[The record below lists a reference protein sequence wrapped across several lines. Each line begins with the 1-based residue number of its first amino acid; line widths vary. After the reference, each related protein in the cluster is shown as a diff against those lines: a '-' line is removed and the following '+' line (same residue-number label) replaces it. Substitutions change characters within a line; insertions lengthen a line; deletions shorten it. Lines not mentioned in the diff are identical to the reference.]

1 MSAATDTPH
10 IDPVTLTV
18 VHNRLVGICR
28 EMGTT
33 MIRTAYSPIFS
44 ESRDFSCVLFNHDGE
59 MLAQTEF
66 CPAQVGAIRFVVK
79 WLIAELGAENLK
91 PGDVVVHNDP
101 YRGGVHMPEHVVIKP
116 VYYED
121 ELFGYVANIAHLVE
135 IGGQAVGGFAATATE
150 IYQEGLR
157 VPPVWLIR
165 EGEYNHDVWR
175 MIMANHRAPR
185 ISWGDLH
192 AMVASLTVAERRVH
206 ELLDAYGVEQI
217 KEISQLLLDHAERW
231 MREEIRAIP
240 DGVYTFEDCMEDARE
255 EPVRDWIRLTLVVED
270 GDILAD
276 FSASDPQAEHVLNC
290 SYGVTASGVYN
301 AVFHL
306 ADNDIPHN
314 DGAYRPITV
323 VAKPGTITN
332 VVHPGACVG
341 GNTETH
347 PRIWGV
353 TMGALAQAVPERVS
367 ADTGST
373 SCNFLFGGVHPDS
386 GLYYVHYHFD
396 GVGWGGRHDSDGNSH
411 QVIPNGNTPTTPVEI
426 FETRYPF
433 IERSYHLRADS
444 GGAGRHRGGLG
455 SDRILEVRSPQITM
469 SALFDRMIMQPWG
482 IFGGEGGENSRILI
496 KLAGTDDFVT
506 FRDAYG
512 IPSNSRISN
521 IRLKLGDQVLLRTP
535 GGGGFGL
542 AKERPPESVLADVRE
557 GFVSVQG
564 AHGDYGVA
572 IKAVGRK
579 YEIDPEATADLRSRP
594 LAGAAAVADQRGLPA
609 GWSNGRHKAQIS
621 SLAALCKDLPEPAGH
636 WETIDS
642 DWWDPNVIN
651 CQMCGQMIPRD
662 IWVADDGLRVC
673 SYQCDHLYRSYWLPL
688 YGAPQSTSG
697 EKI

>member
-1 MSAATDTPH
+1 MSMKTDSAAV
-10 IDPVTLTV
+10 DPVTLTV

-44 ESRDFSCVLFNHDGE
+44 ESRDFSCVLFNADGD

-79 WLIAELGAENLK
+79 WLIAEIGAENLK

-116 VYYED
+116 VYYDD

-165 EGEYNHDVWR
+165 EGEYNHDVWK

-217 KEISQLLLDHAERW
+217 KTISQQLLDHAERW
-231 MREEIRAIP
+231 MREEILAIP
-240 DGVYTFEDCMEDARE
+240 DGVYHFEDCMEDARE
-255 EPVRDWIRLTLVVED
+255 EPERDWIRLKLVIED

-276 FSASDPQAEHVLNC
+276 FSASDPQAEHVLNAT
-290 SYGVTASGVYN
+290 YGVTASGVYN

-306 ADNDIPHN
+306 ADNEIPHN

-323 VAKPGTITN
+323 IAKPGMITN

-347 PRIWGV
+347 PRIWGI
-353 TMGALAQAVPERVS
+353 TMGALAQAAPERVS

-373 SCNFLFGGVHPDS
+373 ACNFLFGGVNPDS

-396 GVGWGGRHDSDGNSH
+396 GVGWGGRHDADGNSH
-411 QVIPNGNTPTTPVEI
+411 QVIPNGNTQTTPVEI

-433 IERSYHLRADS
+433 LERHYRLRTDS
-444 GGAGRHRGGLG
+444 GGPGRHRGGLG
-455 SDRILEVRSPQITM
+455 SDRILEVRAPEITM
-469 SALFDRMIMQPWG
+469 SALFDRMVMKPWG
-482 IFGGEGGENSRILI
+482 IFGGEGGDNSELLI
-496 KLAGTDDFVT
+496 RLAGSDEFVT
-506 FRDAYG
+506 FREAYG
-512 IPSNSRISN
+512 TPSNSRVSN
-521 IRLKLGDQVLLRTP
+521 IKLKRGDRVLLRSS
-535 GGGGFGL
+535 GGGGYG
-542 AKERPPESVLADVRE
+542 KPEERPVEAVLADVRE
-557 GFVSVQG
+557 DFVSIEG
-564 AHGDYGVA
+564 ARDDYGVA
-572 IKAVGRK
+572 IVATGKDLAVDHG
-579 YEIDPEATADLRSRP
+579 ATARLRSRP
-594 LAGAAAVADQRGLPA
+594 LAGRA
-609 GWSNGRHKAQIS
+609 I
-621 SLAALCKDLPEPAGH
+621 
-636 WETIDS
+636 T
-642 DWWDPNVIN
+642 
-651 CQMCGQMIPRD
+651 
-662 IWVADDGLRVC
+662 
-673 SYQCDHLYRSYWLPL
+673 
-688 YGAPQSTSG
+688 
-697 EKI
+697 

>member
-1 MSAATDTPH
+1 MTGQTETTT

-44 ESRDFSCVLFNHDGE
+44 ESRDFSCVLFNEEGD

-79 WLIAELGAENLK
+79 WLIAELGADSLK

-116 VYYED
+116 VYYEE

-157 VPPVWLIR
+157 VPPVWLMR

-185 ISWGDLH
+185 YSWGDLH

-206 ELLDAYGVEQI
+206 ELIDAYGANQI
-217 KEISQLLLDHAERW
+217 KEISLQLLDHAERW

-255 EPVRDWIRLTLVVED
+255 EPIRDWIRLTLVVE
-270 GDILAD
+270 GTNILAD
-276 FSASDPQAEHVLNC
+276 FSASDPQANHVLNC
-290 SYGVTASGVYN
+290 TYGVTASGVYN
-301 AVFHL
+301 AIFHM
-306 ADNDIPHN
+306 ADNEIPHN

-332 VVHPGACVG
+332 VIHPGACVG

-347 PRIWGV
+347 PRIWGI
-353 TMGALAQAVPERVS
+353 TMGALAQAVPERVA

-373 SCNFLFGGVHPDS
+373 SCNFLFGGVHPDTNM
-386 GLYYVHYHFD
+386 YYVHYHFD
-396 GVGWGGRHDSDGNSH
+396 GVGWGGRHNADGNSH
-411 QVIPNGNTPTTPVEI
+411 QVIPNGNCPTTPVEI

-433 IERSYHLRADS
+433 LERQYRLRTDS
-444 GGAGRHRGGLG
+444 GGPGQYRGGLG
-455 SDRILEVRSPQITM
+455 SDRELEVCAPEITI
-469 SALFDRMIMQPWG
+469 SALFDRMVMQPWG
-482 IFGGEGGENSRILI
+482 IFGGHGGANSELLVS
-496 KLAGTDDFVT
+496 LAGTHEFVT
-506 FRDAYG
+506 FREAYG
-512 IPSNSRISN
+512 VPSNSRVSN
-521 IRLKLGDQVLLRTP
+521 IKLKHGDRVIIRSS
-535 GGGGFGL
+535 GGGGFGPPHKRDPEL
-542 AKERPPESVLADVRE
+542 VLSDVQER
-557 GFVSVQG
+557 FVSVEG
-564 AHGDYGVA
+564 ALNDYQVV
-572 IKAVGRK
+572 IKSDEGSFKVDFA
-579 YEIDPEATADLRSRP
+579 ETDSLRSNCMK
-594 LAGAAAVADQRGLPA
+594 AAQAKPVNGKTVGTTGLL
-609 GWSNGRHKAQIS
+609 KAFEQTTT
-621 SLAALCKDLPEPAGH
+621 KPDGH
-636 WETIDS
+636 WEKIS
-642 DWWDPNVIN
+642 GDWWDPAVIN

-662 IWVADDGLRVC
+662 VWISSDGLRVC
-673 SYQCDHLYRSYWLPL
+673 SHQCDHLYRSYWLPH
-688 YGAPQSTSG
+688 YGTIEDRKDGHS
-697 EKI
+697 